1 MEGQYKI
8 AVYFAGREIPKSP
21 YVVNVEGVAGDAS
34 KVVVEG
40 AGVDDTGRLRVNK
53 MTSFNVHT
61 ASQSHCLSVCLS
73 VSLSLCLSV
82 CLSVCGG
89 MWLVMQAR

>member
-1 MEGQYKI
+1 MWGD
-8 AVYFAGREIPKSP
+8 
-21 YVVNVEGVAGDAS
+21 VAGDAS

-40 AGVDDTGRLRVNK
+40 AGVSDTGQPRVNK

-82 CLSVCGG
+82 CLSVCLCVWGDVAG
-89 MWLVMQAR
+89 DASKVEGAG